1 MKIQSLAV
9 IFAII
14 ILPMII
20 ILSYYIH
27 REVDTIALQT
37 AYDTKLIDA
46 THDAMA
52 SFELNTANEDLS
64 SVSDALRSII
74 EASNNTFFN
83 TLATNLGMSNANK
96 SYVQSYVPA
105 ILYTLYDGYYIYSP
119 TRVPEV
125 KIKKD
130 DTGVETGEIEYTN
143 EGKMQYKKTD
153 GTYTTN
159 LDDTNVYYKQDYVL
173 KSYMPYSA
181 RYKDETQNYDLTI
194 NYTLDNY
201 MSVMGYIGEVY
212 YSKTGYLIS
221 DGVVVNAKAIGIEDE
236 QLLRYNEMDAENIC
250 LSGQYEL
257 QLTINPKL
265 ENGTLAGEINYE
277 YVPIKYSDID
287 SDDDSATDEYLS
299 YSAQKEKLNKLHE
312 KIEEYYNSY
321 RNTPVS
327 DTAKREELIN
337 KIKSDNEKCQKIEY
351 NLENLSA
358 IAYYVKA
365 QIFSNWVYGNL
376 GNSGIKITEANL
388 KDEFIRDDLNNN
400 FKTELFSDIPAF
412 YHEFDTSSTE
422 LIFDENQDP
431 ENKESNFSLHKYNI
445 IKNSIQ
451 YNLNLALSAYDRME
465 GEMDIKM
472 PVLDDNDWDKILNNI
487 AIVSFMQG
495 FNCGLKLYNNYAIVS
510 STNNELTVIPNEV
523 YYVKKDEYNTG
534 DLYDVNLPEGS
545 TLNTPTYHR
554 IDCEKLDNTE
564 DLISFRSKEVKYDKI
579 YNKNSGRYEYDH
591 KNFACYNCIVN
602 SNYEKDVINEDGSI
616 GKGYSNN
623 IAISALSTEK
633 RKAYYRA
640 IGKAKENIYKTNAL
654 TDSNGYETLFS
665 GSTPVEWSHISIGS
679 GPHNNTGQVKEIQM
693 TFENVKCAAFD
704 PIATF
709 TVKINGVDV
718 VDQNNNP
725 IEVFLNMQETPQTIT
740 VPVHIN
746 ADYKMTSIYF
756 DKKSPTE
763 QDVTANLLN
772 VRVIYE

>member
-1 MKIQSLAV
+1 MKVQSLAV

-130 DTGVETGEIEYTN
+130 ASGVETGEIEYTN
-143 EGKMQYKKTD
+143 EGKMQYRKTD

-159 LDDTNVYYKQDYVL
+159 LEEDNVYYKQDYIL

-181 RYKDETQNYDLTI
+181 RYKDETKNYDLTI

-201 MSVMGYIGEVY
+201 MSVIGYIGDAY
-212 YSKTGYLIS
+212 YSKTGYLIKDNLVS
-221 DGVVVNAKAIGIEDE
+221 EAEAIGLADDSN
-236 QLLRYNEMDAENIC
+236 LMNYNEIDAEEKC
-250 LSGQYEL
+250 LSGQYDL
-257 QLTINPKL
+257 KLKINPVA
-265 ENGTLAGEINYE
+265 EDGTVTEITYTYSPVVDAETGE
-277 YVPIKYSDID
+277 K
-287 SDDDSATDEYLS
+287 LS
-299 YSAQKEKLNKLHE
+299 YKQQKERLNKLYE
-312 KIEEYYNSY
+312 NIEEYYNDY
-321 RNTPVS
+321 RTTKDP
-327 DTAKREELIN
+327 ELIN
-337 KIKSDNEKCQKIEY
+337 LIKSTNIECQDIEY
-351 NLENLSA
+351 RLENLSA

-365 QIFSNWVYGNL
+365 QIFSNWVYENL
-376 GNSGIKITEANL
+376 GDTGIKITEANL
-388 KDEFIRDDLNNN
+388 QDEFIRQDLEDN
-400 FKTELFSDIPAF
+400 FKSDVFSDLPAF
-412 YHEFDTSSTE
+412 YHDFDTSSTKS
-422 LIFDENQDP
+422 IFDKTQDP
-431 ENKESNFSLHKYNI
+431 ENKESDFSLHKYNV

-451 YNLNLALSAYDRME
+451 YNLNLALSAYDRMA

-495 FNCGLKLYNNYAIVS
+495 FNCGLKYYNNYAIVS
-510 STNNELTVIPNEV
+510 STNNEITVLPNEI
-523 YYVKKDEYNTG
+523 YYVRKDEYNTG
-534 DLYDVNLPEGS
+534 DLYDVNIPEG
-545 TLNTPTYHR
+545 TTPDTPTYHR
-554 IDCEKLDNTE
+554 IDCGKLDNTE
-564 DLISFRSKEVKYDKI
+564 ELISFRSKEVKYDKI

-591 KNFACYNCIVN
+591 KSFACYNCIVN
-602 SNYEKDVINEDGSI
+602 SNYEKDIINEDGSI
-616 GKGYSNN
+616 GKGYSTN

-633 RKAYYRA
+633 KKAYYRA

-654 TDSNGYETLFS
+654 PDSNGYQILYDS
-665 GSTPVEWSHISIGS
+665 GSGKSVVWGNIPETSVTSLMVGS
-679 GPHNNTGQVKEIQM
+679 SSKALKELRELEI
-693 TFENVKCAAFD
+693 TFKDVNLD
-704 PIATF
+704 NIYYP
-709 TVKINGVDV
+709 TVDFEVIINGVTLTEHV
-718 VDQNNNP
+718 V
-725 IEVFLNMQETPQTIT
+725 LNIQETPQTIT
-740 VPVHIN
+740 LPVHIN
-746 ADYKMTSIYF
+746 ETNKINYIWLRRITPDDSGTLK
-756 DKKSPTE
+756 
-763 QDVTANLLN
+763 LLN
-772 VRVIYE
+772 IKAIYE